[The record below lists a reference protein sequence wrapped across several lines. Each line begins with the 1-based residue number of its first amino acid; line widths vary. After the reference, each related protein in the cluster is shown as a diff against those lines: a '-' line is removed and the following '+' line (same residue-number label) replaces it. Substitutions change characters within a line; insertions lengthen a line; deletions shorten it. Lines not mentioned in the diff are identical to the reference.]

1 MLVESCSVQCL
12 GHIEQHLLFIWHLT
26 RHPVFLFAESC
37 NPAIQRKGQAWES
50 FQEWCLEMVPS
61 NYLEQWH
68 SDFRTIFFFDKS
80 IGVIIKREMERKN
93 HCPSPV
99 STKILW
105 IKIVTRVIML
115 FFLII
120 FLCMMIVITLSVSNN
135 YNVNVFAH

>member
-12 GHIEQHLLFIWHLT
+12 GHTEQHLLFIWHLT
-26 RHPVFLFAESC
+26 RHPVFLFAEFC

-50 FQEWCLEMVPS
+50 FRHGVLRW
-61 NYLEQWH
+61 YLQIICS
-68 SDFRTIFFFDKS
+68 SDTVILGQFFFDKS

-105 IKIVTRVIML
+105 IKIVTQVIML

-120 FLCMMIVITLSVSNN
+120 FLCMVIVITLSVSNN